1 MCYFLKRMCYTGPLH
16 GHPKEVT
23 TGNLNC
29 KVLETDHLSQNYRLV
44 DQPQTF
50 SPAPILSEWEENY
63 ILMVQEFASEATRVG
78 LSTPPQLDDESM
90 LCNPN
95 DVLRARI
102 SSYGT
107 SIPSCDTCKL
117 INSTGKLF
125 PCEHDPSE
133 PPRMLQSLRSPK
145 PPLYLHSYE

>member
-1 MCYFLKRMCYTGPLH
+1 MCYFLKRMCYTGPFH

-78 LSTPPQLDDESM
+78 LSTPPR
-90 LCNPN
+90 N
-95 DVLRARI
+95 
-102 SSYGT
+102 Y
-107 SIPSCDTCKL
+107 
-117 INSTGKLF
+117 
-125 PCEHDPSE
+125 
-133 PPRMLQSLRSPK
+133 SPVNVIHQTPK
-145 PPLYLHSYE
+145 DAAKFALS